1 MQSLKNPSTTTGLC
15 MVANVR
21 DEIRKIQRLKDQKKQ
36 DKEEKAK
43 ESAVKNAE
51 KTRADQEV
59 LQSVLDM
66 IEADK
71 ERWQDKLKLPQL
83 KSVYT
88 ALGGKNVSVV
98 GKKAEIVAKLEIML
112 AAKVA
117 GGNDD
122 DAMSIIDGDASDKND
137 SASDDED

>member
-1 MQSLKNPSTTTGLC
+1 

-36 DKEEKAK
+36 EKEEKAK
-43 ESAVKNAE
+43 DTAVKNAE

-66 IEADK
+66 IEAGK
-71 ERWQDKLKLPQL
+71 ERWQDKLKVPQL
-83 KSVYT
+83 KSVYA
-88 ALGGKNVSVV
+88 ALGGKNVSGV

-112 AAKVA
+112 AAKV
-117 GGNDD
+117 GGIDG
-122 DAMSIIDGDASDKND
+122 DAMSIIDDD
-137 SASDDED
+137 SASDKDDSASEDEE